1 MAFRFVPPV
10 GFVIA
15 LIMTVIFMV
24 FPKELLS
31 LFNADEEKLSIGI
44 SALRIMSVSQVSSL
58 NLRIV
63 LSIKE
68 MRI

>member
-31 LFNADEEKLSIGI
+31 LFNADEEKLSIVI